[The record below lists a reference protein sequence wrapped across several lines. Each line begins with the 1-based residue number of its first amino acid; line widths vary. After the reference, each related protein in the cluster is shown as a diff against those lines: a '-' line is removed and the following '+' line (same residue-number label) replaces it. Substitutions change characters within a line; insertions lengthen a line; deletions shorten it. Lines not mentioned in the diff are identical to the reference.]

1 MYRHQVKLSSKKSAM
16 INLSQLNKLIYFS
29 LFFAVLIFN
38 VCFSE
43 DEPADIWKKQDAN
56 VEENNKANEE
66 KKTTIESSI
75 LSSDQ
80 NVSST
85 SIAETEL
92 KQNEVKIVGLF
103 DPQEYNFNLGMWMDS
118 DGDDVKKI
126 FYRINK
132 LKLSNFSEDLLFK
145 VLLTNAYSPRKNLS
159 SFDFLKIKVDWLI
172 KHRRLKDLD
181 DLLSVNSEVG
191 KVPKAIEFLI
201 NERLSTGNIKS
212 ACEKIN
218 NINQDIENNYLEKF
232 KIYCLINNDRKDE
245 AQLIF
250 ELLKERGFKD
260 TFFEDKIYFLL
271 GLKEKTDQKILDNNL
286 FNFYLSHITSNSFEY
301 QPEEKTDKYI
311 WRYLSS
317 SNLIKIDSFEDEKV
331 ILTYE
336 KAAAEGSFES
346 EEIFNIY
353 LSILFNVNQLIN
365 ANEVYKNLSS
375 YKARALIYQSIL
387 LADDI
392 EKKLYFTFLLKDL
405 FKKDKLSKAYSEE
418 MTNILR
424 SIDPN
429 EIPEDYRDLVKS
441 NIERNY
447 KISKKVKFDNDILH
461 RSKVIKHFLDDN
473 EKISRTEKDFK
484 SVYKKIKRNKKYFI
498 SIKDII
504 VLESLIVDGMSLP
517 QSLNFEEL
525 SSELTVPQN
534 LQSLVDQNQIG
545 MVMLKIIE
553 IIGEDDVHNLDPE
566 TIYFLSKILN
576 QLNLKKIRNNILSE
590 FLPARV

>member
-1 MYRHQVKLSSKKSAM
+1 M

-29 LFFAVLIFN
+29 LFFTVLIFN
-38 VCFSE
+38 ICFSE
-43 DEPADIWKKQDAN
+43 DEPADIWKKQDTN

-66 KKTTIESSI
+66 KKTTIESPI
-75 LSSDQ
+75 LSSDE
-80 NVSST
+80 NKSSI
-85 SIAETEL
+85 SIDETKLEE
-92 KQNEVKIVGLF
+92 NEDKIVGLF
-103 DPQEYNFNLGMWMDS
+103 DPQEYELNLGMWMDS
-118 DGDDVKKI
+118 DGNDVKKI
-126 FYRINK
+126 FSRINK

-145 VLLTNAYSPRKNLS
+145 VLFTNSYPPRKNLS
-159 SFDFLKIKVDWLI
+159 SFNFLKIKVDWLI
-172 KHRRLKDLD
+172 KHRRLNDLD
-181 DLLSVNSEVG
+181 DFLSANPEAA
-191 KVPKAIEFLI
+191 KVSKAIEFLI
-201 NERLSTGNIKS
+201 NERLSTGDIKS
-212 ACEKIN
+212 ACEKID
-218 NINQDIENNYLEKF
+218 NINQNIENNYLEKF

-260 TFFEDKIYFLL
+260 AFFEDKIYFLL

-429 EIPEDYRDLVKS
+429 EIPEDYKDLVKS

-534 LQSLVDQNQIG
+534 LQNLVDQNQIG

-553 IIGEDDVHNLDPE
+553 IIGEDEVHNLDPE